1 MDNPHDVDRVL
12 AFAVHGAEQEHTNP
26 HTHVVGQG
34 HVHGLFIMTPHW
46 HDDGGPRGVVGCAER
61 ELQRA
66 RNCIDA
72 ASPTS
77 KPIKRVEQPQVERFM
92 RR

>member
-1 MDNPHDVDRVL
+1 M
-12 AFAVHGAEQEHTNP
+12 HGSETNQHTNP

-46 HDDGGPRGVVGCAER
+46 HDDGGPRGVVGDAER

-66 RNCIDA
+66 RNCIDGEF
-72 ASPTS
+72 TS
-77 KPIKRVEQPQVERFM
+77 HLQLLVIRDRF
-92 RR
+92 